1 MKHGD
6 TIIQIYNG
14 LVNKYQIDLCMF
26 SENSTPENIA
36 FYRSE
41 KMREH
46 LTHQLDV
53 LSGFAYDLGEP
64 ELAAS
69 ILRTAAD
76 LGQDGVQPV
85 PM

>member
-1 MKHGD
+1 MTHGD
-6 TIIQIYNG
+6 SIKRIYNG

-46 LTHQLDV
+46 MTHQLDV
-53 LSGFAYDLGEP
+53 LSGFAYDLGEHK
-64 ELAAS
+64 LAAK
-69 ILRTAAD
+69 ILRIAAD
-76 LGQDGVQPV
+76 LGRDGVRPA